1 MADITIMNAGDCET
15 LFLATRE
22 ALTVIAAAI
31 GSANVT
37 RLGDKAG
44 EAAQGTV
51 AITDG
56 QTKTIDPFSMPSRH
70 EIACM
75 TGSVSVIGNTI
86 EMIGAGAPSDGVTGV
101 NIAGIGSR
109 YTDTTLG
116 KLYINGGTLAD
127 PIWKIVTSA

>member
-56 QTKTIDPFSMPSRH
+56 QTKTIGPFAMPSRH
-70 EIACM
+70 EIACV
-75 TGSVSVIGNTI
+75 TGSVSFSQASAAFPTLPQADAGVDLSATVLAVSGVIGNTI
-86 EMIGAGAPSDGVTGV
+86 EMIGAGVPT
-101 NIAGIGSR
+101 
-109 YTDTTLG
+109 
-116 KLYINGGTLAD
+116 
-127 PIWKIVTSA
+127 